1 MLFYLTDS
9 LIVDNH
15 DQRFKDICTAIY
27 HLAVQSAE
35 GNHVV
40 IGDIDVISHYRNIF
54 KNDYCV
60 GPLFNKLYQNITF
73 EVVPSFINYYVE
85 VVLTNPSN
93 RVDQDGRTVVQ
104 LEYSSLT
111 PLEASNKTSLVC
123 EFLSDAK
130 FYDYI
135 LSWFINKLGVN
146 VHYAFHKVDG
156 GGTNTHLNIINELD
170 SNHITLS
177 ILDTDCRYPNAPID
191 PNGTYGKC
199 IGIGVGNVLCEI
211 MPLYVHEV
219 ENLIPMNFIDQVFTQ
234 WTNGDA
240 EYARKKKAFDYLKKE
255 AESILPYFDY
265 KKGIRYNEDFRNI
278 QELQT
283 FAQKCYEQ
291 NDEKMAVQPNFSQF
305 VSTLNDKEYIYTEL
319 IGGTGTIKMTISLID
334 SGNAPNPILYQFQEE
349 NWKKIGQ
356 EMINWCIARE
366 PEAIH

>member
-9 LIVDNH
+9 LIVDNN

-27 HLAVQSAE
+27 YLAVQAAE

-40 IGDIDVISHYRNIF
+40 IGDIDVISHYRKIF

-60 GPLFNKLYQNITF
+60 GPFFNKLYQNISF
-73 EVVPSFINYYVE
+73 EVVPSFINFYIE
-85 VVLTNPSN
+85 VVLNNPSN
-93 RVDQDGRTVVQ
+93 RVDQDGRNVGQ
-104 LEYSSLT
+104 LEYSRLVT
-111 PLEASNKTSLVC
+111 LEASNKTSLVC
-123 EFLSDAK
+123 EFLYDAK
-130 FYDYI
+130 FYGYI
-135 LSWFINKLGVN
+135 LRWFINKLGVN

-156 GGTNTHLNIINELD
+156 GGTNTHHNIKNELN

-199 IGIGVGNVLCEI
+199 VGIGAGNVLCEI
-211 MPLYVHEV
+211 IPLYVHEV
-219 ENLIPMNFIDQVFTQ
+219 ENLVPMNFIDQVFTQ

-240 EYARKKKAFDYLKKE
+240 EYARKKVAFDYLKKE

-265 KKGIRYNEDFRNI
+265 KKGIKYNDDFRNI
-278 QELQT
+278 PELQT
-283 FAQKCYEQ
+283 FAKKCYEQ
-291 NDEKMAVQPNFSQF
+291 NDEKMAVQPDFNLF
-305 VSTLNDKEYIYTEL
+305 VGTLNNKDYIYTEL
-319 IGGTGTIKMTISLID
+319 IGGTGTINMTLSLIN
-334 SGNAPNPILYQFQEE
+334 SGHAPNPVLYQFQEE
-349 NWKKIGQ
+349 NWYIIGQ

>member
-15 DQRFKDICTAIY
+15 DQRFDDICTAIY

-60 GPLFNKLYQNITF
+60 GSLFNKLYQNITF

-85 VVLTNPSN
+85 VVLTNPST

-130 FYDYI
+130 FYGYI
-135 LSWFINKLGVN
+135 LRWFINKLGVN

-156 GGTNTHLNIINELD
+156 VERIHILISSTNWTVIISHSLFW
-170 SNHITLS
+170 TL
-177 ILDTDCRYPNAPID
+177 IV
-191 PNGTYGKC
+191 
-199 IGIGVGNVLCEI
+199 GIQMLQLTQMALMENV
-211 MPLYVHEV
+211 
-219 ENLIPMNFIDQVFTQ
+219 
-234 WTNGDA
+234 
-240 EYARKKKAFDYLKKE
+240 
-255 AESILPYFDY
+255 
-265 KKGIRYNEDFRNI
+265 
-278 QELQT
+278 
-283 FAQKCYEQ
+283 
-291 NDEKMAVQPNFSQF
+291 
-305 VSTLNDKEYIYTEL
+305 
-319 IGGTGTIKMTISLID
+319 
-334 SGNAPNPILYQFQEE
+334 
-349 NWKKIGQ
+349 
-356 EMINWCIARE
+356 
-366 PEAIH
+366 